1 MKTCETISVVTEF
14 DGFPPSQILLF
25 KEIILCLT
33 GQEIGREGVGAG
45 GGREGEFLKFVI
57 F

>member
-1 MKTCETISVVTEF
+1 MKTCEKISVVTEF

-33 GQEIGREGVGAG
+33 GQEIGGEGMGEG
-45 GGREGEFLKFVI
+45 GGGEFLKFVI